1 MSIEGMILF
10 TICVTDMLLT
20 LFFIQNGYAVEQNP
34 LMRICL
40 EHNWVTFVIVKT
52 ISFVPAIAILEW
64 HKKTN
69 PNLVS
74 WIYKILI
81 VLYIIVYILFAF
93 AI

>member
-64 HKKTN
+64 HKKIN
-69 PNLVS
+69 PSLVS

-93 AI
+93 II